1 VCRIAGVNAQ
11 RWTAA
16 DLPDMSGKTVIVTGA
31 SSGLGVATARD
42 FAHAGARV
50 ILAVRNVAK
59 GTAVAQ
65 GIAGHTEVRR
75 LELADLASIRA
86 FADAWTGDID
96 ILVNNAGI
104 MWVPAGKTV
113 DGFEMQIGTNHLGHF
128 ALTNRLLPH
137 ITGRVVTVSSYLHR
151 GGHIDVDD
159 INWERR
165 RYRPTRAYA
174 DSKQANLLFTL
185 ELQRRLVA
193 QGSSVR
199 AVSAHPG
206 IARTALAARAGGL
219 RGIMAE
225 MGSSVLAQDAEQG
238 ALPTLYAATKDIP
251 GNTFVGP
258 NGLAHWRGYP
268 VVLQPSKS
276 SQDPALAARLWAQSA
291 DLTGVDL
298 PVPARA

>member
-1 VCRIAGVNAQ
+1 VQNCCVSAQ

-42 FAHAGARV
+42 FARAGARV

-185 ELQRRLVA
+185 ELQRRLA
-193 QGSSVR
+193 ARGSSVAPCPLIPGSHARRSPR
-199 AVSAHPG
+199 APVDCAASWRRWAPASWHRMRSRARCRRCTPPRRTFLATRLSG
-206 IARTALAARAGGL
+206 RTA
-219 RGIMAE
+219 
-225 MGSSVLAQDAEQG
+225 S
-238 ALPTLYAATKDIP
+238 
-251 GNTFVGP
+251 
-258 NGLAHWRGYP
+258 
-268 VVLQPSKS
+268 
-276 SQDPALAARLWAQSA
+276 
-291 DLTGVDL
+291 LTGVGIRWCSSRRR
-298 PVPARA
+298 ARRTLRLRPDSGLDRRT